1 MRAMKRTSN
10 HRKVHMGLLDFL
22 KRPKYECGKRVL
34 ATCPRDAMSD
44 PIALDD
50 LVRLNGQVYSV
61 VAMSHR
67 GKVAVRAVGNSRG
80 TGARWVPG
88 RYVVRVRTRRPL
100 YGE

>member
-1 MRAMKRTSN
+1 M
-10 HRKVHMGLLDFL
+10 LDFM
-22 KRPKYECGKRVL
+22 KRPKDESGKRVL
-34 ATCPRDAMSD
+34 ATCPKDAMSD

-67 GKVAVRAVGNSRG
+67 GRIAVRAVGDSRG

-88 RYVVRVRTRRPL
+88 GYVVRVRTRKPL
-100 YGE
+100 RGE